1 MFPSLSSSSSVMV
14 SFLSVSLSL
23 AVCGSLSLLLLSL
36 SLFSSVCGGVRL
48 FLCSLPSV
56 SLSLCLTF
64 FFLSAPFS
72 SRLVVFCLLF
82 CVLLGLVPRVCVCP
96 PFPSFLPLSPFL
108 LQFFSFFTFVLL
120 FYLFLSLHLGLWFVF
135 HQFCLL
141 SFLFLLS
148 YVIVYCLL
156 CLYCFLFSSFVCF
169 SFFYV
174 TVCVSVCSNV

>member
-1 MFPSLSSSSSVMV
+1 MV

-23 AVCGSLSLLLLSL
+23 AVCGYLSLLLLSL
-36 SLFSSVCGGVRL
+36 SLVLSVVECVFFFAL
-48 FLCSLPSV
+48 FLLFHSP
-56 SLSLCLTF
+56 SLCLTF
-64 FFLSAPFS
+64 FFLSTPFS

-135 HQFCLL
+135 HQFCFLLL

-156 CLYCFLFSSFVCF
+156 
-169 SFFYV
+169 
-174 TVCVSVCSNV
+174 SVCIAFFSLRLFVFPSFM

>member
-1 MFPSLSSSSSVMV
+1 MV
-14 SFLSVSLSL
+14 SFLCFTLFSCLWFSLPPPP
-23 AVCGSLSLLLLSL
+23 LSL

-56 SLSLCLTF
+56 SLSLPLSHF
-64 FFLSAPFS
+64 LLPLRSFWLSSRGFLSPFLRVAGFGTS
-72 SRLVVFCLLF
+72 C
-82 CVLLGLVPRVCVCP
+82 VCVC

-156 CLYCFLFSSFVCF
+156 CVRIAFFSLRLFAFPSFM
-169 SFFYV
+169 
-174 TVCVSVCSNV
+174 

>member
-1 MFPSLSSSSSVMV
+1 MV

-36 SLFSSVCGGVRL
+36 SLSLVLSVVECVFFFAL
-48 FLCSLPSV
+48 FLLFHSP
-56 SLSLCLTF
+56 SLCLTF

-82 CVLLGLVPRVCVCP
+82 CVLLGLVPRVCVLL
-96 PFPSFLPLSPFL
+96 FLPSFL

-135 HQFCLL
+135 HQFCFLLL
-141 SFLFLLS
+141 SFLFLLF

-156 CLYCFLFSSFVCF
+156 CVCMAFFSLRLFVFPSFM
-169 SFFYV
+169 
-174 TVCVSVCSNV
+174 

>member
-1 MFPSLSSSSSVMV
+1 MVLSPSSSS
-14 SFLSVSLSL
+14 
-23 AVCGSLSLLLLSL
+23 LSL
-36 SLFSSVCGGVRL
+36 SLVLSVVECVFFFAL
-48 FLCSLPSV
+48 FLLFHSP
-56 SLSLCLTF
+56 SLCLTF

-96 PFPSFLPLSPFL
+96 SFPSFLPLSPFL

-120 FYLFLSLHLGLWFVF
+120 LSLFITPLGSLVRFPSVLFTFLSFSTFLCN
-135 HQFCLL
+135 CLL
-141 SFLFLLS
+141 FA
-148 YVIVYCLL
+148 L
-156 CLYCFLFSSFVCF
+156 CPYCFLFSSFVCF

>member
-1 MFPSLSSSSSVMV
+1 MVLSPSSSS
-14 SFLSVSLSL
+14 
-23 AVCGSLSLLLLSL
+23 LSL
-36 SLFSSVCGGVRL
+36 SLVLSVVECVFFFAL
-48 FLCSLPSV
+48 FLLFHSP
-56 SLSLCLTF
+56 SLCLTF

-135 HQFCLL
+135 HQFCFLLL

-156 CLYCFLFSSFVCF
+156 CVCMAFFSLRLFVFPSFM
-169 SFFYV
+169 
-174 TVCVSVCSNV
+174 